1 MLEQRKE
8 AGQECAADGGGRL
21 GIKGGEKKKQMW
33 GWAGWGGYYYLFFV
47 SEGGV
52 Q

>member
-21 GIKGGEKKKQMW
+21 GIKGDEKKKQVW
-33 GWAGWGGYYYLFFV
+33 GLGGLGI
-47 SEGGV
+47 S
-52 Q
+52 